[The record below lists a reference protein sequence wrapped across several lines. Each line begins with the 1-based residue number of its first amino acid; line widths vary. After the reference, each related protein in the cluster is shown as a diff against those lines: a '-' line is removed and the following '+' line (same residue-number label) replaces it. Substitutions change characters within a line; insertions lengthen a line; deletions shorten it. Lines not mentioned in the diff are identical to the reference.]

1 MRASVWASVRVPA
14 CGSRWV
20 WAPGRGRAG
29 WALRA
34 PAGLCLGPQEAPRP
48 PGCGERAAAGPEAR
62 QPPGR
67 DRVSLSSELDGGRS
81 AERGRAWRGPGREGA
96 ETSAPLTPSPPHP
109 QAPHARTHA
118 RPLGAPGARPG
129 GCWLGGG
136 GVRGRGGVG
145 RPESGRGWC
154 GSSTA
159 RAPVERCGW
168 PARPAGQS
176 EREAQ
181 RRALR
186 APGGSRLRLRPYHP
200 ERARS
205 RLISEAKQGRAWL
218 VLGWETA
225 WEYRVL

>member
-1 MRASVWASVRVPA
+1 MGAQGPGWAVPRPA
-14 CGSRWV
+14 GGSE
-20 WAPGRGRAG
+20 APGLRGAGRGGPRSQTTSGAGPSVPEQRTGWGEVRRAG
-29 WALRA
+29 PGLERPRAGGRRDLRA
-34 PAGLCLGPQEAPRP
+34 PHPIPTPP
-48 PGCGERAAAGPEAR
+48 PGPAR
-62 QPPGR
+62 
-67 DRVSLSSELDGGRS
+67 
-81 AERGRAWRGPGREGA
+81 
-96 ETSAPLTPSPPHP
+96 T
-109 QAPHARTHA
+109 HARTHA